1 MALAKDLCSLGI
13 APEQARVLGVSDFNI
28 QPASTALR
36 PGSDNIYLTTEV
48 GAASV
53 TFAQNTP
60 IGKPFW
66 VSNSTAETALLR
78 PHPYQVSKINGQ
90 DQVSLAQFQTRVVIR
105 LDTNR
110 WISFITA

>member
-1 MALAKDLCSLGI
+1 MPLAVDLMSAGMAAE
-13 APEQARVLGVSDFNI
+13 PARVLGLSTFNL
-28 QPASTALR
+28 QPASTQLG
-36 PGSDNIYLTTEV
+36 PESNNVYLTTEV

-53 TFAQNTP
+53 TFSPNTP

-90 DQVSLAQFQTRVVIR
+90 DQVSVAQFQTRIVIR

-110 WISFITA
+110 WISFLTA